1 MKIVERDNPIRNAK
15 TQNIVCA
22 READMFLIPNDIYIT
37 IPRGAKATTHIIG
50 PVYKVTPKL
59 VRPTISP
66 VGLVT
71 AVA

>member
-1 MKIVERDNPIRNAK
+1 
-15 TQNIVCA
+15 
-22 READMFLIPNDIYIT
+22 MFLMPNDIYMT

-66 VGLVT
+66 VGPVT
-71 AVA
+71 AVAWNNMYATKPVRAKPDAM